1 METLNALSQI
11 LNAEVFPSVMVW
23 SVLALIIIAFIRFAP
38 RLDSILRYHL
48 AAATLLSLPI
58 GMLFGYLLPTPLFPA
73 VTTLPFLSLFP
84 SIDLQPIVIT
94 ADGYQPSGSDQ
105 ISYSLNI
112 STAISVFVLASISV
126 GLMRLSL
133 IYFRLKRACAKA
145 QPITDTRVIGLLE
158 EIRSDLGIKR
168 NVALKSLSGVG
179 IPFTTGHFSPL
190 IVLPDAYPQD
200 ETHLRFVLTHE
211 LIHIARKD
219 YLIHFYELLLR
230 HVFWMH
236 PFVHI
241 LYKQSAYWREVSCDT
256 QVLKLA
262 GSHTGTY
269 ARLLYDFALKSQEK
283 PIFKAAMAEE
293 SNLLRRI
300 RAFTTQTNPIK
311 EITMKKSI
319 ITATAIFLLIGGLM
333 ACSSSINGD
342 APVPPSPPQ
351 AILAPEVDG
360 DETPEFFVSVE
371 QMPTMIGGIEALFNV
386 LKYPQE
392 AKEAGHQGR
401 AIIQFIV
408 DEEGN
413 VLDPTVV
420 RSSDHLALDNAAI
433 EAIKQVQ
440 FEPGMQD
447 GQPVKVQMVQPV
459 VFRLQ

>member
-1 METLNALSQI
+1 METLNTLSHF
-11 LNAEVFPSVMVW
+11 LNDEVFPSVMIW
-23 SVLALIIIAFIRFAP
+23 SVLALIIIVFIRFAP

-58 GMLFGYLLPTPLFPA
+58 GMLFGFLLPAPLFPA
-73 VTTLPFLSLFP
+73 ATTLPFLSLFP
-84 SIDLQPIVIT
+84 SLDLQPIVIT
-94 ADGYQPSGSDQ
+94 ADGFQPSGSDQ

-112 STAISVFVLASISV
+112 TTASSVFVLASISV

-190 IVLPDAYPQD
+190 IVLPDSYPQD
-200 ETHLRFVLTHE
+200 ETHLRIVLTHE

-241 LYKQSAYWREVSCDT
+241 LYKQSTYWREVSCDT

-269 ARLLYDFALKSQEK
+269 AQLLYDFALKSQEK

-300 RAFTTQTNPIK
+300 RAFSTQTNPIK
-311 EITMKKSI
+311 EITMKNSI
-319 ITATAIFLLIGGLM
+319 TTATAIFLLIGGLM

-342 APVPPSPPQ
+342 TPTPPQ
-351 AILAPEVDG
+351 TTLTPEVDG
-360 DETPEFFVSVE
+360 DESTEFFVSVE
-371 QMPTMIGGIEALFNV
+371 QMPTMIGGIEALFNF

-440 FEPGMQD
+440 FEPGMKD